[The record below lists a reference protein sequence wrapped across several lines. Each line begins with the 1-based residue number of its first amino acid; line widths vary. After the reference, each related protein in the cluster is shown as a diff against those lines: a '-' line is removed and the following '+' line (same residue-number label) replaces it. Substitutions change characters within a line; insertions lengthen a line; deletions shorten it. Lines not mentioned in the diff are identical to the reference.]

1 MSLLT
6 PIQLGLSAYM
16 IGYHQSLI
24 ADTQF
29 VQEFAARPVA
39 KSIVWAAGRMIDS
52 VEDMLK
58 SWRQNENNPG
68 PGMSSM
74 LPVIF
79 LALDRNYMPVL
90 PEYSVAVPE
99 TPFVFP
105 DDELGRVYHCSTVTN
120 EYKVQVVF
128 VAPEMQTAHSLLVQW
143 HTWLTQGPA
152 GRRFYSEYEFAGF
165 KTKWPCV
172 LEAID
177 PPGVVNAIEQP
188 NITILVSDMTVRATV
203 PRFRAPGAGQQNDGK
218 AAPAGYPVVI
228 DIESLG
234 TLEGALGTHTG
245 SRISTRLDDAGEI
258 IQEWS

>member
-105 DDELGRVYHCSTVTN
+105 GDELERVYHCSTVTN
-120 EYKVQVVF
+120 EYKAQVVF

-177 PPGVVNAIEQP
+177 PPGAVTPLDQP
-188 NITILVSDMTVRATV
+188 NVTVLVSDMTIRATV
-203 PRFRAPGAGQQNDGK
+203 PLFRAPGAGQQNDGK

-228 DIESLG
+228 DIEAQA
-234 TLEGALGTHTG
+234 TLAGALGTANGTH
-245 SRISTRLDDAGEI
+245 ISTRLEADEI
-258 IQEWS
+258 IQERT